1 MKYRLYVDEVGN
13 PDLRSSEHEEHRF
26 LCLTGVA
33 FELDY
38 VAKVLYPELELIK
51 KKYFQSHPDD
61 PVIFHRKEILRKKT
75 SFYCIERSK
84 SLLWF

>member
-13 PDLRSSEHEEHRF
+13 PDLKSSEHEEHRF

-38 VAKVLYPELELIK
+38 VAKVLYPELERIK
-51 KKYFQSHPDD
+51 KKYFQ
-61 PVIFHRKEILRKKT
+61 
-75 SFYCIERSK
+75 
-84 SLLWF
+84 

>member
-13 PDLRSSEHEEHRF
+13 PDLRSSEHPEHRF

-38 VAKVLYPELELIK
+38 VDKILFPEVEQIKNGAKKLP
-51 KKYFQSHPDD
+51 
-61 PVIFHRKEILRKKT
+61 
-75 SFYCIERSK
+75 
-84 SLLWF
+84 

>member
-13 PDLRSSEHEEHRF
+13 PDLKSSEHEEHRF

-38 VAKVLYPELELIK
+38 VARILILKVPNM
-51 KKYFQSHPDD
+51 
-61 PVIFHRKEILRKKT
+61 
-75 SFYCIERSK
+75 K
-84 SLLWF
+84 SIDFFA